1 LNKYPALRGRRRTA
15 LQVILNACM
24 WIASA
29 LVSISAI
36 GEVIR

>member
-1 LNKYPALRGRRRTA
+1 MRGRRRT
-15 LQVILNACM
+15 LREVIVNAAM

>member
-1 LNKYPALRGRRRTA
+1 MRGRLRNFWEIA
-15 LQVILNACM
+15 ANASM

-36 GEVIR
+36 GEIIR